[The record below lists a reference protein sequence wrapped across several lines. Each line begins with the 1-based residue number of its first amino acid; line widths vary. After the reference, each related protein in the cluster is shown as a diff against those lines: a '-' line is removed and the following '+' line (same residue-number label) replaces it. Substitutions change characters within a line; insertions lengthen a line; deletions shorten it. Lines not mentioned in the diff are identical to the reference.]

1 MDFYFRN
8 ISLTI
13 IFMRRQT
20 NRSTLGI
27 GAMLISHCT
36 RNQIMERIRRLF
48 GAPPSRLQAAALPWR
63 VSTSGDVEVL
73 LVTSR
78 GTGRWVLPKGW
89 PEGNEEL
96 SDAAAREGIGGSRR
110 TRHRV
115 VHRDRPLL
123 LLQGTVRRRRR
134 CQVPVFRWRSRRK
147 PSGGPAPRARASLVF
162 PGRGCAPRRRADLGR
177 LIGQY
182 CVNPRKI
189 AA

>member
-1 MDFYFRN
+1 
-8 ISLTI
+8 
-13 IFMRRQT
+13 MRRQT
-20 NRSTLGI
+20 NHPTLGI

-63 VSTSGDVEVL
+63 IAASGEIEVL

-89 PEGNEEL
+89 PEGAEEL
-96 SDAAAREGIGGSRR
+96 FDAAAREASEEAGVRGIVSSIEIGSYFYSKVLAGG
-110 TRHRV
+110 V
-115 VHRDRPLL
+115 EK
-123 LLQGTVRRRRR
+123 R
-134 CQVPVFRWRSRRK
+134 CQVPLFPLEVTQEAERWPERRERERRWFS
-147 PSGGPAPRARASLVF
+147 PSEAARLVAE
-162 PGRGCAPRRRADLGR
+162 PDLAE
-177 LIGQY
+177 LIVQY